1 MQNFFTNF
9 AGKQHTG
16 GIPHLLMNENE
27 PKPKS
32 WVKRFL
38 PWRTLII
45 LAVAVYILFVGQ
57 HSLVSRM
64 QYEHTIDSLR
74 MELEANRDTMLYYKQ
89 INDNLVR
96 DPEMMEHV
104 VREQYNMKRENE
116 EVFVFEDDSNSQNT
130 KK

>member
-1 MQNFFTNF
+1 
-9 AGKQHTG
+9 
-16 GIPHLLMNENE
+16 MNENE

-57 HSLVSRM
+57 NSLVSRM
-64 QYEHTIDSLR
+64 QYEHIIDSLR